1 MPILVAA
8 TTITLLLTGGGNN
21 RASFLKPPSLLEHLQ
36 KLPESESRDRAI
48 ALASDYERFSQDYTA
63 AATAALAAYA
73 EEAALWNA
81 SADSLIAR
89 MEPQDAA
96 FARLLDQVIR
106 VRQAL
111 LDTLT
116 PEEWDKVF
124 A

>member
-1 MPILVAA
+1 MPVLLTA
-8 TTITLLLTGGGNN
+8 TTIALLLTGGGKN
-21 RASFLKPPSLLEHLQ
+21 RASFLNPASVLEHLQ
-36 KLPESESRDRAI
+36 ELPASETRDRAI

-63 AATAALAAYA
+63 AATAALEAYA
-73 EEAALWNA
+73 DEASLWNA

-96 FARLLDQVIR
+96 FARLLDEIIR
-106 VRQAL
+106 VRQTL

-116 PEEWDKVF
+116 PEEWDTVF